1 MRVLAA
7 LLLLPLPLWA
17 EQPAQPAPQPF
28 AQPKTQAS
36 AQPSECKVLQATGD
50 RFCKYGNRW
59 RLDNARPAA
68 FAPGDAFPVYQHSM
82 LMDLRPYR
90 LPPVDGPWR
99 YYLHEGFIYKVSAA
113 TGEVLEVVGRAR
125 RR

>member
-17 EQPAQPAPQPF
+17 EQPAQPAPQP
-28 AQPKTQAS
+28 A
-36 AQPSECKVLQATGD
+36 AQPSECKILQATGD

-68 FAPGDAFPVYQHSM
+68 FAPGDAFPVYEHSM
-82 LMDLRPYR
+82 LMDLRPYH